1 MTDGF
6 EEAGDMPG
14 LEGKRIAVDGRS
26 NLKNIGAA
34 YALDIVELETRGL
47 QNSSFGWWATGKILP
62 WLEGKPIAAGNH
74 RLSSSWEKEGDNAM
88 RRLVIEA
95 LMMLATYIVLR
106 ESQIRKIQEWDPGIG
121 HEQLQT
127 QICWTCM
134 VQQRVTASLI
144 SSVSR
149 TDRHLDM

>member
-1 MTDGF
+1 MNQVLSTSYVAF
-6 EEAGDMPG
+6 
-14 LEGKRIAVDGRS
+14 
-26 NLKNIGAA
+26 
-34 YALDIVELETRGL
+34 ELETRGL
-47 QNSSFGWWATGKILP
+47 QNSSFGWWATGTMLP

-74 RLSSSWEKEGDNAM
+74 SLSSSWEKVGDNAM

-95 LMMLATYIVLR
+95 LTLLATYIGLR

-121 HEQLQT
+121 YEQLQT
-127 QICWTCM
+127 QICWTCNASM
-134 VQQRVTASLI
+134 VQQRVMASLI